1 MVRDESDPAPA
12 PSTPPAGLKVSGAV
26 TRVLT
31 WDAVEGATSYD
42 VRYSARNYA
51 FNDPNKWDPW
61 VLCEGIAGT
70 THRLLRWAERSG
82 GSPFVRTTT
91 RARRLV

>member
-1 MVRDESDPAPA
+1 M
-12 PSTPPAGLKVSGAV
+12 

-70 THRLLRWAERSG
+70 THRLLAMGRAERR
-82 GSPFVRTTT
+82 FAVRAHNDKGQALGVKPVVHPAPP
-91 RARRLV
+91 R